1 MKKVNVKYQ
10 LLRGFI
16 PKAYIETAFSA
27 GILAY
32 AFGVLSVFE
41 QAPLYSFFLFFATL
55 SMYNL
60 LRAVSLMRRIREFTL
75 HTAIDAIHIP
85 IHLALSAITTIAALI
100 LLLFLSLDL
109 ATYLLLGVLFI
120 VTLLYRLK
128 WLHINQKAVSLSDLP
143 FAKAFL
149 VALTWS
155 VLCAAIPLQFDVN
168 YGIQYAAAFF
178 YFFGLA
184 IPFDIR
190 DLHFDAKSRRTIP
203 QIFGVEKA
211 KQLALFFISLG
222 FFLLDYRMSHSII
235 VLILGLFAHF
245 WLMMQTSP
253 EQNRLWLYRSLDLCP
268 LLYAWYA
275 LS

>member
-1 MKKVNVKYQ
+1 VKKVNVKYQ

-85 IHLALSAITTIAALI
+85 IHLALSAITTFVALI

-109 ATYLLLGVLFI
+109 ATYLLLGLLFI

-128 WLHINQKAVSLSDLP
+128 WLNINQKAVSLSDLP
-143 FAKAFL
+143 FLKAFL
-149 VALTWS
+149 VAFTWTI
-155 VLCAAIPLQFDVN
+155 LCAGIPSGF
-168 YGIQYAAAFF
+168 AAS
-178 YFFGLA
+178 FGLKSIA
-184 IPFDIR
+184 VFSYFLGLSIPFDIR
-190 DLHFDAKSRRTIP
+190 DLHFDAKSRRTFP

-211 KQLALFFISLG
+211 KQLALLFISLG

-245 WLMMQTSP
+245 WLMIQTSP
-253 EQNRLWLYRSLDLCP
+253 DQNRLWLYRLLDLCP
-268 LLYAWYA
+268 FLYAWYA